1 MNKSEEWLVKMLEFQ
16 VSLFFIFTNDNIMSY
31 AYMLIIQNAS
41 HISYMRMPALRY
53 NAHRKFKF
61 GERM

>member
-1 MNKSEEWLVKMLEFQ
+1 MLEFQ